1 MTNPASIDRDKLLD
15 GALDPCTSLFDYIV
29 VGSGAGG
36 GPLAARLALEG
47 RRVLVIEAGV
57 DPGTGKELKDPKD
70 APTEPAPN
78 GVREVYAVPAFNG
91 AAQEDPDISWDF
103 SVRHFDDWQRQKED
117 RKYCKKKDPSS
128 ENSGKAKGGI
138 FYPRCAALGGCTAH
152 YAMIVVRPNDSDW
165 DRIAESTG
173 DSTWR
178 SENMQGYFA
187 KLEDCLYYKVFR
199 GFFGKLR
206 GLFGRISIARLL
218 NPRAQLEPGGHGS
231 AGWQKTSFI
240 NPAVILKIVKT
251 DWTFLRVLLGVLR
264 AALRDKAERRRLW
277 RALRCFELVQV
288 LDPNVRSPDF
298 PTRVSRLSLIPVG
311 TDGECRRGLREHLLE
326 VAVKHPDRLIL
337 ATGLHA
343 TRVLFDK
350 DAQGVPRAVGVEVAK
365 GTHLYGASPLSDYA
379 KLGEFSKEPPDKRYY
394 FARCG
399 GEVILAGGSFNTPQM
414 LMLSG
419 IGNALDLEKLGIE
432 GPRDREGKPVA
443 PIVNLPGV
451 GANLQDR
458 YEVSVVS
465 RMEKNF
471 SVLRGASFTPDDQ
484 NDPILR
490 EWERDKTGLY
500 TTNGGAV
507 AMMFSSAGN
516 LQANGEPDLFLF
528 GLPVAFR
535 GYYWGYSR
543 ELLSPEIHKPKGPP
557 NLWTWLILKA
567 YTHND
572 CGTVRLLSPNPFVP
586 PEINFNSFPHTAESN
601 QDVLA
606 LCDGVRR
613 VREVNRSIGVV
624 AEELQP
630 GSDLPDGSEE
640 LAQWLQNQA
649 WGHHACGTCRIGSD
663 PWRRDASKLED
674 VNAVLDSKF
683 RVHGVR
689 NLRVVDASVFPHI
702 PGYFI
707 AASVFMIGEKA
718 ADTLLAD
725 STAYPSA
732 LECAEAAAIH
742 ARRTVAGQVAGADRP
757 PTLPQDAVAAEAAA
771 VRACRAVAGVAKDAA
786 PASKLPEDTVGL
798 ALSGGGI
805 RSATF
810 CLGVLQALAACRRL
824 GDIDFMSTVSGGGF
838 AGGFL
843 GRLFTRLGGDVRDKV
858 ARIEAI
864 LTNANSSEI
873 WWLRKNADYI
883 ASAGL
888 ADVETNIAIV
898 ARNLG
903 AVHFLIGALLFGVFG
918 GLRWLADKCSGRL
931 DLPVWKVWDIDVSVW
946 WWVPLAVLSFA
957 VVPLAVGYWLTPSAG
972 RRYPPGPLLLW
983 VALLGSAV
991 YGLGVPGAAPW
1002 SGLAIVALLLAWLVQ
1017 EVTRWRVAYKDGQT
1031 AADAAADGAPDTVP
1045 NVLVR
1050 NRMARTLGVVLLG
1063 LFVSILWVVLDSLAR
1078 YAASPLTTWA
1088 MLGTAPLI
1096 LVLRLAALAWLKGGS
1111 SDVAAQWY
1119 EWGRKAV
1126 VAGVAF
1132 LLAAILVF
1140 FIDVLAHLAFDAN
1153 RLLGAWTVLTAFA
1166 GSFIAGRWFLRFLN
1180 LSSLQQ
1186 AYGQKLVRTF
1196 LGASNYARVHPSGAD
1211 DPKAVELPHADDDMF
1226 FDEYHPERN
1235 GGPLHLVN
1243 VTVNDTVAGSSGR
1256 QLRDDKGLPMCAG
1269 PEAVSVGRKY
1279 HALWQR
1285 RSGGLFAEASIL
1297 NPLPVAP
1304 DPNAFHV
1311 LARADDRAS
1320 TVERLR
1326 LGQWIGISGAA
1337 VATGTGRFTSVPQ
1350 ALLLGLLNIRLGY
1363 WWDTDIPASVRPG
1376 RYPANVWRWLKSS
1389 PAWFFRMQATLLNEW
1404 RGYFPGPAERLWF
1417 LTDGGHFENTGLYEL
1432 FRRRLAFMI
1441 AVDAGEDQQYE
1452 FDDLAILTR
1461 QVRLDF
1467 NADISWV
1474 DPSERRRKG
1483 ARGWDAFD
1491 RTLYPVRVPE
1501 AIRSFVEP
1509 GAVGA
1514 LADLKRNS
1522 AHCSALARITYRD
1535 DPCRESWLLLI
1546 KSNLA
1551 PPVPVDVRN
1560 YAAQHDT
1567 FPNEPTAE
1575 QFFRDDQWESYR
1587 ALGQRAGAMVF
1598 RPGIARAGGV
1608 TAPIPA
1614 PIEVRKLSWWDTL
1627 RVQCFVSIPT
1637 FLLGVVAANRWALWL
1652 FVRLGAGRPTMR
1664 FLRELRDRYASE
1676 HLRLWFPLRKTLL
1689 VLAQETM
1696 EEVLQ
1701 SDENAA
1707 DPFLKKRAVSRFVPE
1722 GVIISS
1728 GGKWL
1733 ERRPFNERALAFGKP
1748 LHRYH
1753 EAFLRIVQDET
1764 GKIPAG
1770 ELRWRDF
1777 QSLGERL
1784 SQQVILGAG
1793 QVKPVLGKQ
1802 LTSLAAWSN
1811 FMLRHSGNYQKFC
1824 DHIGGSLEG
1833 KGPTDC
1839 LVADAAGALRSGRA
1853 AESTR
1858 VPAQVGFWLFVL
1870 RDALELHVPRTLALI
1885 AAHPEVRE
1893 KVRAEVAAAGKLTA
1907 EAIDGLRYLEA
1918 CLHEQLRLWTP
1929 VPLLLRRATKSF
1941 ILRDEIPI
1949 EDEQQIVI
1957 HAGFYHRDPQVFGEV
1972 TDRFAPDQAMRA
1984 GFPATYFFSAHR
1996 QSCIGQFLVTF
2007 LLKATLAS
2015 LLGPYTFRLLG
2026 PDIDTASIPYLY
2038 DHFSVRLKLSDD
2050 RRDASA
2056 RSGNAVALET

>member
-1 MTNPASIDRDKLLD
+1 MTNPAAIGRDKLLD
-15 GALDPCTSLFDYIV
+15 AASDPSTTPFDYIV

-57 DPGTGKELKDPKD
+57 DPGTGQKLTDSSAAPMDPG
-70 APTEPAPN
+70 PH

-91 AAQEDPDISWDF
+91 AATEKRDISWEF
-103 SVRHFDDWQRQKED
+103 SVRHFADRNRQKKD
-117 RKYCKKKDPSS
+117 LKYFKKKDPSVTGQG
-128 ENSGKAKGGI
+128 SGQGGI
-138 FYPRCAALGGCTAH
+138 LYPRCAALGGCTAH
-152 YAMIVVRPNDSDW
+152 YALIMVRPNDSDW

-178 SENMQGYFA
+178 SGNMQGYFA

-199 GFFGKLR
+199 GFSGRLR
-206 GLFGRISIARLL
+206 GGFAWFLELF
-218 NPRAQLEPGGHGS
+218 NPRGQLEPGGHGF

-240 NPAVILKIVKT
+240 DPLLIFGIVKT

-264 AALRDKAERRRLW
+264 AALRDKAERGRLW
-277 RALRCFELVQV
+277 RALRRFEIVQV

-311 TDGECRRGLREHLLE
+311 TDGKCRRGLREHLLE
-326 VAVKHPDRLIL
+326 VAVKHPDRLVL
-337 ATGLHA
+337 ATGMHA

-350 DAQGVPRAVGVEVAK
+350 DAEGVPRAVGVEVAE

-379 KLGEFSKEPPDKRYY
+379 KRGGFSKAPPNAQY
-394 FARCG
+394 FARGG
-399 GEVILAGGSFNTPQM
+399 GEVILAGGSFNTPQI

-419 IGNALDLEKLGIE
+419 IGDASHLNKLGIA
-432 GPRDREGKPVA
+432 GPRNTAGKAVA

-451 GANLQDR
+451 GENLQDR

-465 RMEKNF
+465 EMKRDF
-471 SVLRGASFTPDDQ
+471 SVLRGASFRPGDRD
-484 NDPILR
+484 DPILR
-490 EWERDKTGLY
+490 QWERDKTGLY

-507 AMMFSSAGN
+507 AMMLHSAGS
-516 LQANGEPDLFLF
+516 AAAHGEPDLFLF
-528 GLPVAFR
+528 GLPAAFR
-535 GYYWGYSR
+535 GYYWNYSR
-543 ELLSPEIHKPKGPP
+543 QLLRRKIRAPKDQT

-567 YTHND
+567 YTHNNH
-572 CGTVRLLSPNPFVP
+572 GTVRLLSDDPFVP
-586 PEINFNSFPHTAESN
+586 PEILFNSFQSGEGN
-601 QDVLA
+601 EQDIDA

-613 VREVNRSIGVV
+613 ARELNRYIGVV
-624 AEELQP
+624 ATEVQP
-630 GSDLPDGSEE
+630 GPELPDGSEK
-640 LAQWLQNQA
+640 LAQWLQSQA

-663 PWRRDASKLED
+663 PWRRDVSELED
-674 VNAVLDSKF
+674 VKAVLDSKF

-702 PGYFI
+702 PGYFLVS
-707 AASVFMIGEKA
+707 SVFMIGEKA
-718 ADTLLAD
+718 ADVLLAD
-725 STAYPSA
+725 STAYPAA
-732 LECAEAAAIH
+732 LEAEEAAALR
-742 ARRTVAGQVAGADRP
+742 AR
-757 PTLPQDAVAAEAAA
+757 
-771 VRACRAVAGVAKDAA
+771 RAVAGKSTDGVS
-786 PASKLPEDTVGL
+786 ASRLPQDTVGL

-838 AGGFL
+838 IGGFL
-843 GRLFTRLGGDVRDKV
+843 GRLFTRLEDDVRDKV
-858 ARIEAI
+858 GRIEAI
-864 LTNANSSEI
+864 LANANSPEI

-903 AVHFLIGALLFGVFG
+903 AVHFFIGALLFGVFG
-918 GLRWLADKCSGRL
+918 GLRWLADLCSGRL
-931 DLPVWKVWDIDVSVW
+931 RLPVWRVWDIEVSVW
-946 WWVPLAVLSFA
+946 WWVPLAVLFFA

-972 RRYPPGPLLLW
+972 RRYAPGPLLLW

-1017 EVTRWRVAYKDGQT
+1017 EVTRWRVGYKDGET
-1031 AADAAADGAPDTVP
+1031 AADAAADGAPDSVP

-1050 NRMARTLGVVLLG
+1050 SRMARTLGVVLLG
-1063 LFVSILWVVLDSLAR
+1063 LLVSILWVVLDSVAR

-1088 MLGTAPLI
+1088 MLGTAPII

-1111 SDVAAQWY
+1111 TGVAAQWY
-1119 EWGRKAV
+1119 EWGRKAI

-1132 LLAAILVF
+1132 LLAAVLVLF
-1140 FIDVLAHLAFDAN
+1140 LDVLAHLAFDAS

-1166 GSFIAGRWFLRFLN
+1166 GSFIVGRWFRFLN

-1196 LGASNYARVHPSGAD
+1196 LGASNDARVHPSGAD
-1211 DPKAVELPHADDDMF
+1211 DPKAVEIPHADDDMF

-1235 GGPLHLVN
+1235 GGPLHLLN
-1243 VTVNDTVAGSSGR
+1243 MTVNDTVAGSSGR
-1256 QLRDDKGLPMCAG
+1256 QLRDDKGLPMCVG
-1269 PEAVSVGRKY
+1269 PEGVSVGRKY

-1285 RSGGLFAEASIL
+1285 RSGGLFAEDSIL

-1311 LARADDRAS
+1311 LARADDRPP

-1326 LGQWIGISGAA
+1326 LGQWMGISGAA

-1350 ALLLGLLNIRLGY
+1350 ALLLGILNIRLGY
-1363 WWDTDIPASVRPG
+1363 WWDSGIRAGKRPG
-1376 RYPANVWRWLKSS
+1376 RYPPNFWRWLKSS
-1389 PAWFFRMQATLLNEW
+1389 PAWIFRMQATLLNEW

-1432 FRRRLAFMI
+1432 FRRRPAFMI
-1441 AVDAGEDQQYE
+1441 AVDAGEDQQYQ
-1452 FDDLAILTR
+1452 FDDLAVFTR

-1467 NADISWV
+1467 NAEISWL
-1474 DPSERRRKG
+1474 DPSEMRNKG
-1483 ARGWDAFD
+1483 SSGWDAFD

-1501 AIRSFVEP
+1501 QIRSFVEP

-1514 LADLKRNS
+1514 LTDLKRDS
-1522 AHCSALARITYRD
+1522 AKCSALARITYRD
-1535 DPCRESWLLLI
+1535 DPQRESWLLLI
-1546 KSNLA
+1546 KPNLA
-1551 PPVPVDVRN
+1551 LPVSPDVRN
-1560 YAAQHDT
+1560 YAAQHET

-1598 RPGIARAGGV
+1598 RPGSARVGGDTV
-1608 TAPIPA
+1608 PILA

-1637 FLLGVVAANRWALWL
+1637 FLLGLVAAKRWALWL
-1652 FVRLGAGRPTMR
+1652 FARLGAGRPTMR

-1676 HLRLWFPLRKTLL
+1676 HLRLWFPVGKTLL
-1689 VLAQETM
+1689 VLAPETM

-1701 SDENAA
+1701 SDANAA
-1707 DPFLKKRAVSRFVPE
+1707 DPFLKKRALSRFVPD

-1728 GGKWL
+1728 GGTWR
-1733 ERRPFNERALAFGKP
+1733 ERRRFNEGALDFRRR
-1748 LHRYH
+1748 LHRH
-1753 EAFLRIVQDET
+1753 HDAFLQIVRDET
-1764 GKIPAG
+1764 GKIPARV
-1770 ELRWRDF
+1770 LRWPDF
-1777 QSLGERL
+1777 QNLGERL

-1793 QVKPVLGKQ
+1793 EVKPILGEQ
-1802 LTSLAAWSN
+1802 LTNLVACSN
-1811 FMLRHSGNYQKFC
+1811 FLFRDSVNYPAFYG
-1824 DHIGGSLEG
+1824 HIGDSLEG
-1833 KGPTDC
+1833 KGPGHC
-1839 LVADAAGALRSGRA
+1839 LVADAAGALQRGRA
-1853 AESTR
+1853 ADSTR

-1885 AAHPEVRE
+1885 AAHRKVQQQ
-1893 KVRAEVAAAGKLTA
+1893 VRAELAAAGPLTA
-1907 EAIDGLRYLEA
+1907 DAIDGLRYLEA
-1918 CLHEQLRLWTP
+1918 CVHEQLRLWTP
-1929 VPLLLRRATKSF
+1929 VPLLMRRATRSF
-1941 ILRDEIPI
+1941 ILQDEVAI
-1949 EDEQQIVI
+1949 EAEQQILM

-1972 TDRFAPDQAMRA
+1972 ADRFAPDRAMRA
-1984 GFPATYFFSAHR
+1984 GFPAIYFFSAHR
-1996 QSCIGQFLVTF
+1996 QSCIGRPLVTF

-2015 LLGPYTFRLLG
+2015 LLSRYTFHLLG
-2026 PDIDTASIPYLY
+2026 PDIDPESIPYLY
-2038 DHFSVRLKLSDD
+2038 DHFSVRLK
-2050 RRDASA
+2050 AQ
-2056 RSGNAVALET
+2056 